1 MVFKTI
7 IDHHLPLNHYQNA
20 VRITN
25 FIETLPPNRRES
37 DLATLKEYHL
47 QVRENRQWL
56 MQQLQDTLDVPSI
69 LFKYIPF
76 SRLQDG
82 SPNYLRASQLAA
94 LNDVMECSV
103 MTLKDPMSDDDMWSK
118 ALLEKVASSLG
129 TSLSREELD
138 RRRSLYG
145 DARISTVI
153 QDYLDQ
159 FVGVVSFSTDPLIAT
174 MWAHYAQNSGF
185 VVGYNSRVLRTLGV
199 ELRKVMYLDLAPFY
213 DPIRDNTIRAH
224 FVNEEERRRD
234 EQEGIQPPGI
244 PILQTVD
251 FIELKRDWRR
261 LAKLL
266 FVKGKSWEYE
276 KEVRLL
282 VDQRETRPLE
292 RKDPNGISIRVLDI
306 PTEAIEEVYVGFNT
320 PEEDV
325 KKMIELVERESHDW
339 KLKHISSHAYSM
351 QVTSTQVF

>member
-20 VRITN
+20 VRIAN
-25 FIETLPPNRRES
+25 FIENLPPNIRE
-37 DLATLKEYHL
+37 DGQAILKKYHL
-47 QVRENRQWL
+47 QVGENRQWL

-69 LFKYIPF
+69 LFKYIPLR
-76 SRLQDG
+76 RLQDG
-82 SPNYLRASQLAA
+82 GPRSVRASQLAA

-103 MTLKDPMSDDDMWSK
+103 MTLKYPKSDDNIWSE

-129 TSLSREELD
+129 ISLSREELD

-153 QDYLDQ
+153 QEYLDQ

-185 VVGYNSRVLRTLGV
+185 VVGYNSSVLRTLGV
-199 ELRKVMYLDLAPFY
+199 ELRKVMYLDLAPEY
-213 DPIRDNTIRAH
+213 DPIRDNTIRVH
-224 FVNEEERRRD
+224 FVNEEERKRD

-251 FIELKRDWRR
+251 FIELQRDWKR

-266 FVKGKSWEYE
+266 FVKGSSWKYE

-282 VDQRETRPLE
+282 VDQQTTRPLE
-292 RKDPNGISIRVLDI
+292 EKDENRVSIRILDI
-306 PTEAIEEVYVGFNT
+306 PTEAIEEVYVGFDT
-320 PEEDV
+320 PEKDV
-325 KKMIELVERESHDW
+325 KKMIELVGRGRHHW
-339 KLKHISSHAYSM
+339 KLKYVSSYAYSM
-351 QVTSTQVF
+351 QVTSTEVF